1 VLNRNRLQSRNVSW
15 LFAGHK
21 SISRNYSSNDKSKRR
36 PVLVGRSHLDFFSL
50 RPAAIPR
57 CTMHWRANNIGQ
69 PRKYFRPFCK
79 QQKVFQLL
87 GDCISSLLKYFL
99 PFALDTPEESFYS
112 KPWPRFIF
120 IVFLCDD
127 YEKRFFTILAFTS
140 LRSSQLGVEKS
151 DIALGL
157 RDLRVFL
164 FAGTWKLIKNGRHAN
179 YSTKIGFNFK
189 SQFRLTYSCFLQI

>member
-1 VLNRNRLQSRNVSW
+1 
-15 LFAGHK
+15 
-21 SISRNYSSNDKSKRR
+21 
-36 PVLVGRSHLDFFSL
+36 
-50 RPAAIPR
+50 
-57 CTMHWRANNIGQ
+57 M
-69 PRKYFRPFCK
+69 
-79 QQKVFQLL
+79 FQLL

-99 PFALDTPEESFYS
+99 PFALHAEESFYS
-112 KPWPRFIF
+112 KPCPRFIF

-164 FAGTWKLIKNGRHAN
+164 FAGT
-179 YSTKIGFNFK
+179 
-189 SQFRLTYSCFLQI
+189 